1 MGDVADDVTVFV
13 EVVVGEDVLEHA
25 TDVNN
30 KAVASARPI
39 TNGVIFLVFIF
50 MFYSFLEEIMG

>member
-1 MGDVADDVTVFV
+1 VTVFV

-50 MFYSFLEEIMG
+50 MFYSFLEDKSGVQ